1 MLELGILV
9 FGIVTNS
16 ILPAM
21 GWIFLRIGNF
31 IPEKYLTIS
40 AVAVIVLC
48 ISRKF
53 LKLGGVS

>member
-1 MLELGILV
+1 MLELGILI

-16 ILPAM
+16 ILPVM

-31 IPEKYLTIS
+31 IPEEYLTIS
-40 AVAVIVLC
+40 AVAVILIC

-53 LKLGGVS
+53 IKLGGIS